1 MNMRHVINL
10 LLILLVSGVAA
21 GCSTVFDKSLSRSAI
36 ADLPQSKPT
45 PPISPDSNFRVSG
58 PATDYTGSVN
68 ALTKAEFYAGGGD
81 SPKSGAAP
89 TGVASV
95 NKDGDYTLNFV
106 DAPISEA
113 VDVIIGDILKE
124 NYAIDKSVTGSVTLR
139 TSAPVP
145 RDDVLP
151 ILENLLALKGAS
163 LVKTK
168 DVWHVVPFD
177 AARRLPNVVVSP
189 DRSTNAQG
197 LATHI
202 IPLEY
207 VPVKSVID
215 VISDQITPGRQ
226 LVGDPDRN
234 LLIFVGP
241 SQEAQAIEDMV
252 AVLDVDVMRDKVFAL
267 IPIEAAPVTDIIG
280 NLESV
285 FQGSAQDTIRFVP
298 IARLNA
304 VLAIARKTST
314 LDEARKWVARFDR
327 TNVRADNQAFVY
339 YVKNGRATELA
350 KILDQL
356 FSDGDGGSGMAP
368 GLSPVAVN
376 AAADKAAGDKQP
388 ADASPDKTETTGSI
402 APSSGGN
409 SNGPRIIADERNNAL
424 VIRGSPEDY
433 HKIEAILARLDIVPL
448 QVMIEVTVAEVSLS
462 GQLEHGIEWYL
473 NSGDFSASFSGA
485 KGGSIGAGL
494 GLSFQ
499 AVNAKVVL
507 DALESVTNV
516 NVISSPKLMVLD
528 NQSARLQV
536 GDQVPVATRSVV
548 STDNPNAPVVNTVE
562 MVDTGVIL
570 EVTPTVNAD
579 GLVSLRVVQEV
590 SDATTTQTSK
600 IDSPTIQTRKFE
612 STLAVQ
618 SGETAALAGLM
629 RDRHESGES
638 GMPGLRRVPLLGN
651 LFKRSVNKNGR
662 TELLVLITPR
672 VVRDPGE
679 MRAVTNDLREKLQS
693 FSNF

>member
-1 MNMRHVINL
+1 MRHVINL
-10 LLILLVSGVAA
+10 LLILLVSGLAA
-21 GCSTVFDKSLSRSAI
+21 GCSTVFDKSLSKSAL
-36 ADLPQSKPT
+36 ADLPESKPA
-45 PPISPDSNFRVSG
+45 PPIPADSNFRVSG
-58 PATDYTGSVN
+58 PATNYTGSVN

-95 NKDGDYTLNFV
+95 NKDGEYTLNFV

-124 NYAIDKSVTGSVTLR
+124 NYSIDKSVTGGVTLR

-189 DRSTNAQG
+189 DRSTNPQG

-241 SQEAQAIEDMV
+241 AQEAQAIEDMV
-252 AVLDVDVMRDKVFAL
+252 AALDVDVMRDKVFAL
-267 IPIEAAPVTDIIG
+267 IPVEAAPVTDIIG

-285 FQGSAQDTIRFVP
+285 FEGSAQDAIRFVP
-298 IARLNA
+298 ITRLNA

-350 KILDQL
+350 KILDEL
-356 FSDGDGGSGMAP
+356 FSDSGSGSGVAP
-368 GLSPVAVN
+368 GLSPVEV
-376 AAADKAAGDKQP
+376 KAAGDKP
-388 ADASPDKTETTGSI
+388 AADGSPDKTETTGSI

-448 QVMIEVTVAEVSLS
+448 QVMIEVIVAEVSLT

-473 NSGDFSASFSGA
+473 KSGDFSASFSGE

-507 DALESVTNV
+507 DALESVTDV

-548 STDNPNAPVVNTVE
+548 STDNPNAPVVNAVE

-629 RDRHESGES
+629 RDRRESGAS
-638 GMPGLRRVPLLGN
+638 GMPGLRKVPLLGK
-651 LFKRSVNKNGR
+651 LFQRDVNKNRR

-693 FSNF
+693 FSKF

>member
-1 MNMRHVINL
+1 MRPVINF
-10 LLILLVSGVAA
+10 LLILLVSGLGA
-21 GCSTVFDKSLSRSAI
+21 GCSTIFDKSLSKSAI
-36 ADLPQSKPT
+36 ADLPESKPA
-45 PPISPDSNFRVSG
+45 PPIPADSNFRVSG

-68 ALTKAEFYAGGGD
+68 ALTKTEFYAGAGD
-81 SPKSGAAP
+81 SPKKSGAAP

-95 NKDGDYTLNFV
+95 NKDGNYTLNFV

-124 NYAIDKSVTGSVTLR
+124 NYSIDKSVTGSVTLR

-145 RDDVLP
+145 RDDVMP

-177 AARRLPNVVVSP
+177 EARRLPNVVVSP
-189 DRSTNAQG
+189 DRSTNPQG

-241 SQEAQAIEDMV
+241 EQEAQAIEDMV
-252 AVLDVDVMRDKVFAL
+252 AALDVDVMRDKVFAL

-298 IARLNA
+298 ITRLNA

-314 LDEARKWVARFDR
+314 LDEARNWVARFDR

-350 KILDQL
+350 KILDDL
-356 FSDGDGGSGMAP
+356 FSDSGSGSAVAP
-368 GLSPVAVN
+368 GLSPVEVN
-376 AAADKAAGDKQP
+376 AAADKPTGDKP
-388 ADASPDKTETTGSI
+388 AADGSPDKTDTTGSI

-448 QVMIEVTVAEVSLS
+448 QVMIEVTVAEVSLT

-473 NSGDFSASFSGA
+473 NSGNFSASFSGE

-507 DALESVTNV
+507 DALESVTDV

-536 GDQVPVATRSVV
+536 GDQVPVATRTVV

-629 RDRHESGES
+629 RDRRENGES

-651 LFKRSVNKNGR
+651 LFKRDVNKNGR

-693 FSNF
+693 FSKF

>member
-10 LLILLVSGVAA
+10 LLILLVSGLAA
-21 GCSTVFDKSLSRSAI
+21 GCSTVFDKSLSKSAI
-36 ADLPQSKPT
+36 ADLPESKPA
-45 PPISPDSNFRVSG
+45 PPIPADSNFRVSG

-68 ALTKAEFYAGGGD
+68 ALTKTELYAGGGD
-81 SPKSGAAP
+81 SPKSAAAP
-89 TGVASV
+89 TGGASV
-95 NKDGDYTLNFV
+95 NKNGEYTLNFV

-113 VDVIIGDILKE
+113 VDVIIGDILKQ
-124 NYAIDKSVTGSVTLR
+124 NYSIDKSVTGSVTLR

-163 LVKTK
+163 LVRTK

-177 AARRLPNVVVSP
+177 EARRLPNVVVSP

-252 AVLDVDVMRDKVFAL
+252 AALDVDVMRDKVFAL
-267 IPIEAAPVTDIIG
+267 IPIEAAPVSDIIG

-285 FQGSAQDTIRFVP
+285 FEGSAQDAIRFVP
-298 IARLNA
+298 IERLNA
-304 VLAIARKTST
+304 ILAIARKTST

-327 TNVRADNQAFVY
+327 TNVRADDQAFVY

-356 FSDGDGGSGMAP
+356 FSDSGSGSGVAP
-368 GLSPVAVN
+368 GLSPVEVKT
-376 AAADKAAGDKQP
+376 AADTPAGKPSADKP
-388 ADASPDKTETTGSI
+388 PDTAETTGSI
-402 APSSGGN
+402 APGSGGN
-409 SNGPRIIADERNNAL
+409 SGGLRIVADERNNAL

-433 HKIEAILARLDIVPL
+433 HKIEGILARLDIVPL
-448 QVMIEVTVAEVSLS
+448 QVMIEVVVAEVSLT

-473 NSGDFSASFSGA
+473 NSGNFSASFSGQ

-536 GDQVPVATRSVV
+536 GDQVPVATRSAV
-548 STDNPNAPVVNTVE
+548 STDNPNAPIVNTVE

-579 GLVSLRVVQEV
+579 GLVSLRVAQEV

-600 IDSPTIQTRKFE
+600 IDSPTI
-612 STLAVQ
+612 
-618 SGETAALAGLM
+618 
-629 RDRHESGES
+629 
-638 GMPGLRRVPLLGN
+638 
-651 LFKRSVNKNGR
+651 
-662 TELLVLITPR
+662 
-672 VVRDPGE
+672 
-679 MRAVTNDLREKLQS
+679 
-693 FSNF
+693 